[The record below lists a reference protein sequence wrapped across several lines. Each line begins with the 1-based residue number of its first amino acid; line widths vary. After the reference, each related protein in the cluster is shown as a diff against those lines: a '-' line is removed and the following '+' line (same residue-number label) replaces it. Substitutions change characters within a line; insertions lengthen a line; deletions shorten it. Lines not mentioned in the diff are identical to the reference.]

1 MLHPLIGDR
10 RGIVLYMTAWLLLG
24 LVLALPATGLE
35 VGSWR
40 SALIAFLP
48 PFLLFGFL
56 CLAAWYPSR
65 ANPLHE
71 TGPGRLAVVHLSAA
85 LLSSLV
91 WLLLANLWTRW
102 LEPSTATEIHPE
114 PSRYLA
120 IGVLLFLLAT
130 ALHYVLLA
138 FEESRLAQERA
149 LELRVLAREAELAAY
164 KSQIDPHFLFN
175 CLNSISSLCGSRPAD
190 AREMTIRLGD
200 FLRSSLRL
208 ADRDFISLEEE
219 MELARKYLEIERTR
233 FGERLDIRIEVVDEA
248 VDCKVPALLL
258 QPLVEN
264 SIKHGISQ
272 LVEGGT
278 VELTARTTDNLL
290 SIEVTNPIDPD
301 AAAAPGDGI
310 GLGNVSGRLGLLYR
324 GRAHFEVQRD
334 RDRFEVRVDLPREA
348 ANVS

>member
-65 ANPLHE
+65 ANPLRE

-91 WLLLANLWTRW
+91 WLLLADLWTRW
-102 LEPSTATEIHPE
+102 LEPSILTEIRPE

-120 IGVLLFLLAT
+120 IGILLFLLAT

-175 CLNSISSLCGSRPAD
+175 CLNSISLKSW
-190 AREMTIRLGD
+190 IRKRNTPLSWSSIA
-200 FLRSSLRL
+200 LRSCS
-208 ADRDFISLEEE
+208 AI
-219 MELARKYLEIERTR
+219 
-233 FGERLDIRIEVVDEA
+233 V
-248 VDCKVPALLL
+248 
-258 QPLVEN
+258 N
-264 SIKHGISQ
+264 SH
-272 LVEGGT
+272 
-278 VELTARTTDNLL
+278 
-290 SIEVTNPIDPD
+290 
-301 AAAAPGDGI
+301 
-310 GLGNVSGRLGLLYR
+310 
-324 GRAHFEVQRD
+324 
-334 RDRFEVRVDLPREA
+334 DLPMVRPTA
-348 ANVS
+348 PANPRQHSSIYCCSRTATTAFRSMSC